1 MDDRSTSQTQDTAQQ
16 KQGGCCGGKTDAQP
30 KANVEPQVAEPA
42 KAKPVK
48 SGCCCGQN

>member
-1 MDDRSTSQTQDTAQQ
+1 MNTHSTSQAQDTATQ
-16 KQGGCCGGKTDAQP
+16 KPTGCCGGKTDAQP